1 MFLVILS
8 IENIK
13 YTSYNLNIIFP
24 SIFLYYYIFIL
35 FFPPIEI
42 FKKTLSELDDIL
54 YVKKLYIFYLLFI
67 IRFYFYSNFFGVF
80 YCILPFIFWFLNDL
94 LWKNRKKMVNYWD
107 KCNYFRFIKFPLN
120 FPFFYHILHYSFYI
134 FI

>member
-8 IENIK
+8 IEYTK

-54 YVKKLYIFYLLFI
+54 YVKKIIILLLF
-67 IRFYFYSNFFGVF
+67 YF
-80 YCILPFIFWFLNDL
+80 
-94 LWKNRKKMVNYWD
+94 
-107 KCNYFRFIKFPLN
+107 
-120 FPFFYHILHYSFYI
+120 
-134 FI
+134 

>member
-42 FKKTLSELDDIL
+42 FKKT
-54 YVKKLYIFYLLFI
+54 
-67 IRFYFYSNFFGVF
+67 
-80 YCILPFIFWFLNDL
+80 
-94 LWKNRKKMVNYWD
+94 
-107 KCNYFRFIKFPLN
+107 
-120 FPFFYHILHYSFYI
+120 
-134 FI
+134 

>member
-8 IENIK
+8 IEYIK

-54 YVKKLYIFYLLFI
+54 YVKKFYYYFIF
-67 IRFYFYSNFFGVF
+67 RFYFYSNF
-80 YCILPFIFWFLNDL
+80 
-94 LWKNRKKMVNYWD
+94 
-107 KCNYFRFIKFPLN
+107 YF
-120 FPFFYHILHYSFYI
+120 
-134 FI
+134 

>member
-54 YVKKLYIFYLLFI
+54 YVKKIYNFLFI
-67 IRFYFYSNFFGVF
+67 IYF
-80 YCILPFIFWFLNDL
+80 
-94 LWKNRKKMVNYWD
+94 
-107 KCNYFRFIKFPLN
+107 
-120 FPFFYHILHYSFYI
+120 
-134 FI
+134 